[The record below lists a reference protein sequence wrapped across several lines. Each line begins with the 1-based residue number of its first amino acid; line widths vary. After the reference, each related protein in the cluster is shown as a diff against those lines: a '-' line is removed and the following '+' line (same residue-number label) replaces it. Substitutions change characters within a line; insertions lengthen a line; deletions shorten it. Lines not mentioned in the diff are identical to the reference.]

1 MEQKELERSEK
12 SVLLENILNSV
23 PEEAVSS
30 DVEEPNENGE
40 DTLEDSDTE
49 AAGDAEEPT
58 DADEPSDERAEN
70 TAEHDYEEFDGE
82 EDEDYEEVPQKL
94 KKKSAVMVTLFL
106 DLFSALL

>member
-58 DADEPSDERAEN
+58 DADEPSN
-70 TAEHDYEEFDGE
+70 
-82 EDEDYEEVPQKL
+82 VL
-94 KKKSAVMVTLFL
+94 KILRNMIMKSLTGKKMKTMRKYPKS
-106 DLFSALL
+106 